1 MQCLFYIHGTP
12 KGQNIWGA
20 DEDRDY
26 IKSFYTSETE
36 EKVRFIIEVSPRKNH
51 TYFTYLRCKDFLSA
65 DHRSGAY
72 FGMTL
77 SIDGLYYCKDT
88 VNLYKLFDQIYTNY
102 IANGTIVAKQQ
113 DKEAYLVSAFAEKA
127 SKLEDIQK
135 VLVKTF
141 IDSFVEKSD
150 IRKIENKDIA
160 KESSTP
166 QRYNLSDVDSQA
178 FQASLRNNLKVY
190 VSTDYPSKDNLIA
203 HLNQQINPEKE
214 KSKRMAEE
222 CSKLQEQLNNTIRER
237 DSLRQKAG
245 ALDTTKQQLE
255 GTLRDKERRIFDLEQ
270 QNRLLE
276 KERTKQ
282 QVEMTI
288 RQIHPQ
294 IKELSKQMSLIAP
307 DRQYDEECQ
316 RKQKCI
322 PKSQSIGAWATLGIS
337 ALCLLL
343 LAFIVVFLL
352 CPQLFTLKQNT
363 TPSKVEMHKVITST
377 PIPPTTAPEITV
389 IFENNRGDCIYQD
402 TTYAVYA
409 QNVPAGVKKEWRMDG
424 FEIVSGE
431 KVSQQIRV
439 RAIKGTDKAVLSFY
453 VDDDKKWS
461 QEYKVQK

>member
-36 EKVRFIIEVSPRKNH
+36 EKVRFMVEIAPRKNR
-51 TYFTYLRCKDFLSA
+51 TYFTYLRCKNFLSA
-65 DHRSGAY
+65 DSRPGAY

-77 SIDGLYYCKDT
+77 SIDGLYCCKDT
-88 VNLYKLFDQIYTNY
+88 VNLYKLFDQIYTTY
-102 IANGTIVAKQQ
+102 IANGTIVEKRQ
-113 DKEAYLVSAFAEKA
+113 DKEVYLVSAFAEKA
-127 SKLEDIQK
+127 SKLEEVQK

-141 IDSFVEKSD
+141 TDSFVETGD
-150 IRKIENKDIA
+150 IHKIESKDIA
-160 KESSTP
+160 KEPSAP

-178 FQASLRNNLKVY
+178 FQASLSNNLKVY
-190 VSTDYPSKDNLIA
+190 ISTDYPSKDNLIA

-222 CSKLQEQLNNTIRER
+222 CSKLQEQLNNTFREC
-237 DSLRQKAG
+237 DSLKQKVG

-255 GTLRDKERRIFDLEQ
+255 GTLRDKERRISDLEQ
-270 QNRLLE
+270 LNRLLE
-276 KERTKQ
+276 KEHTKQ
-282 QVEMTI
+282 QIETTI

-294 IKELSKQMSLIAP
+294 IKELSKQMSRIVP
-307 DRQYDEECQ
+307 DRQYDGEDQ
-316 RKQKCI
+316 RKQKYA
-322 PKSQSIGAWATLGIS
+322 PQSVWAWVTLGIS
-337 ALCLLL
+337 ALCLLM
-343 LAFIVVFLL
+343 LAFIVLFLL
-352 CPQLFTLKQNT
+352 CSELFTFKQNT
-363 TPSKVEMHKVITST
+363 TLSRVETHKVITST
-377 PIPPTTAPEITV
+377 PASPTAEPKITI
-389 IFENNRGDCIYQD
+389 IFENNSGDCIYQD
-402 TTYAVYA
+402 TTYTAYA
-409 QNVPAGVKKEWRMDG
+409 QDVPFGVKKEWRMDG

-453 VDDDKKWS
+453 VDENKKWS

>member
-72 FGMTL
+72 FGMTM

-102 IANGTIVAKQQ
+102 VANGTIVARQQ
-113 DKEAYLVSAFAEKA
+113 DKEAYLISAFAEKA
-127 SKLEDIQK
+127 AKLEEVQK

-141 IDSFVEKSD
+141 TDSFVETGD
-150 IRKIENKDIA
+150 IRKIESKDIA

-222 CSKLQEQLNNTIRER
+222 CGKLQEQLNNTIRER

-245 ALDTTKQQLE
+245 VLDTTRQQLE
-255 GTLRDKERRIFDLEQ
+255 GTLRDKERRISDLEQ
-270 QNRLLE
+270 RNRLLE

-282 QVEMTI
+282 QVETTI

-307 DRQYDEECQ
+307 DRQYDVEYE
-316 RKQKCI
+316 QKERCT
-322 PKSQSIGAWATLGIS
+322 PQSVCSWVTLGLS
-337 ALCLLL
+337 ALCLLV

-352 CPQLFTLKQNT
+352 CPQLFAI
-363 TPSKVEMHKVITST
+363 PSKVETTTLV
-377 PIPPTTAPEITV
+377 PPTAEAEITV
-389 IFENNRGDCIYQD
+389 NFENNRGNCIYQD
-402 TTYAVYA
+402 STYTVYA
-409 QNVPAGVKKEWRMDG
+409 QDVPVGVKKEWRMDG
-424 FEIVSGE
+424 FDIVSGE
-431 KVSQQIRV
+431 KVSQQIHV
-439 RAIKGTDKAVLSFY
+439 RAIKGKDKAVLSFY
-453 VDDDKKWS
+453 VDENKKWS

>member
-72 FGMTL
+72 FGMTM

-102 IANGTIVAKQQ
+102 VANGTIVARQQ
-113 DKEAYLVSAFAEKA
+113 DKEAYLISAFAEKA
-127 SKLEDIQK
+127 SKLEEVQK

-141 IDSFVEKSD
+141 TDSFVETGD
-150 IRKIENKDIA
+150 IRKIESKDIA

-203 HLNQQINPEKE
+203 HLNQLINPEKE
-214 KSKRMAEE
+214 KNKRMVEE

-245 ALDTTKQQLE
+245 VLDTTKQQLE
-255 GTLRDKERRIFDLEQ
+255 GTLRDKERRISDLEQ
-270 QNRLLE
+270 RNRLLE

-282 QVEMTI
+282 QVETNI

-294 IKELSKQMSLIAP
+294 IKELSKQMSQIVP
-307 DRQYDEECQ
+307 DRQYDVEYE
-316 RKQKCI
+316 QKEKCT
-322 PKSQSIGAWATLGIS
+322 PQSVCPWVTLGLS
-337 ALCLLL
+337 ALCLLV

-352 CPQLFTLKQNT
+352 CPHLFTCKQST
-363 TPSKVEMHKVITST
+363 TPSKEDTHKVITSAPVPPAT
-377 PIPPTTAPEITV
+377 PQGITV
-389 IFENNRGDCIYQD
+389 DFKNNRGDCIYQD
-402 TTYAVYA
+402 STYAVCA
-409 QNVPAGVKKEWRMDG
+409 KNVPTGNKTEWKMDG
-424 FEIVSGE
+424 FDIVSGE
-431 KVSQQIRV
+431 KISQQVYV
-439 RAIKGTDKAVLSFY
+439 RANKGVDKAVLSLY
-453 VDDDKKWS
+453 VKGKKEWS

>member
-72 FGMTL
+72 FGMTM

-102 IANGTIVAKQQ
+102 VANGTIVARQQ
-113 DKEAYLVSAFAEKA
+113 DKEAYLISAFAEKA
-127 SKLEDIQK
+127 SKLEEVQK

-141 IDSFVEKSD
+141 TDSFVETGD
-150 IRKIENKDIA
+150 IRKIESKDIA

-222 CSKLQEQLNNTIRER
+222 CGKLQEQLNNTIRER

-245 ALDTTKQQLE
+245 VLDTTRQQLE
-255 GTLRDKERRIFDLEQ
+255 GTLRDKERRISDLEQ
-270 QNRLLE
+270 RNRLLE

-282 QVEMTI
+282 QVETTI

-294 IKELSKQMSLIAP
+294 IKELSKQMNLIAP
-307 DRQYDEECQ
+307 DRQYDVEYG
-316 RKQKCI
+316 QKERCT
-322 PKSQSIGAWATLGIS
+322 PQSVCSWVTLGIS
-337 ALCLLL
+337 ALCLLM
-343 LAFIVVFLL
+343 LAFIVLFLL
-352 CPQLFTLKQNT
+352 CPELFTFKQNT
-363 TPSKVEMHKVITST
+363 TLSRVETHKVITST
-377 PIPPTTAPEITV
+377 PASPTAEPKITI
-389 IFENNRGDCIYQD
+389 IFENNSGDCIYQD
-402 TTYAVYA
+402 TTYTAYA
-409 QNVPAGVKKEWRMDG
+409 QDVPFGVKKEWRMDG

-453 VDDDKKWS
+453 VDENKKWS